1 MANADLNRR
10 AAEFMRGRNGADE
23 LAVCAGILALVLAV
37 INIFAHQAWLTVVVV
52 LLVAYA
58 VFRILSTDAVSRR
71 KENEAVME
79 RIGPARLWLRNPS
92 AALKESREYK
102 HARCSRCNQVVRVP
116 RGKGLVRVTCPRC
129 GEKFELRS

>member
-1 MANADLNRR
+1 MANANLNRK

-23 LAVCAGILALVLAV
+23 LAVCAGLLALVLAV
-37 INIFAHQAWLTVVVV
+37 VNIFARQVWLTVVVV

-58 VFRILSTDAVSRR
+58 VFRIVSPDVAARR

-79 RIGPARLWLRNPS
+79 RLGPARLWLRNPP

-102 HARCSRCNQVVRVP
+102 HACCPRCNQVVRVP